1 MSPTPNKA
9 AVQNQSEA
17 FRERLKAAGAPTQAA
32 SKRKRLTKYDRF
44 VKWKADEGVQRTCRA
59 VVDTEGVFEFGGR
72 RYQINLDAA
81 PQYKGSV
88 LPTDDVIYDMDYII
102 VGETSDKTLKFCDPL
117 CSNIDPIHI
126 RRLL

>member
-17 FRERLKAAGAPTQAA
+17 FRERVKAGASAGTAPKKKQ
-32 SKRKRLTKYDRF
+32 LTKLDRF
-44 VKWKADEGVQRTCRA
+44 LKWKEDEGVERTYRA
-59 VVDTEGVFEFGGR
+59 VVDTEGVFEVGGR

-81 PQYKGSV
+81 PQYRGWE
-88 LPTDDVIYDMDYII
+88 LPTDDVIYNLDYIV

-117 CSNIDPIHI
+117 CANIDPIHI